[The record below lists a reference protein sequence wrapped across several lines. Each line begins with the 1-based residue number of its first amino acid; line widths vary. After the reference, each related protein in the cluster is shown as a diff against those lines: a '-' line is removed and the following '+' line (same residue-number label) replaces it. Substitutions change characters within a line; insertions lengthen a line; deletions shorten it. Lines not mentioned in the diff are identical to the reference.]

1 MRRIFSALTVLLIAV
16 FALSA
21 CGSPTAAPAENPPA
35 NAPAA
40 TEAQPEQPA
49 APAAAEKVLTI
60 ISPTVN
66 KDLSPLRGGGT
77 AVRFL
82 SLWWAP
88 TIQADRA
95 GNFNPA
101 VFASWS
107 SSPDFKVW
115 TFKIDPKAVFSD
127 GSPITAEDVKG
138 TWELSTQPLTKHQ
151 RVSLF
156 LSGIVGYDE
165 AVAGNATTLPGV
177 VAKDASTVE
186 VTLKAP
192 DPVLF
197 KRIATNLI
205 GPVKISQARGAD
217 GQEVAD
223 WWHADNKPAVSGPYM
238 PVSMDINTGAS
249 EYVPNPNWWGP
260 KLKLDRI
267 KIVAVEDGATAA
279 LMMQKGQGDI
289 NFSSDLP
296 TTFDQFGPE
305 YVGTNESPDFVIQVF
320 WINGSVPPM
329 DDINCRTALVMAAN
343 SDEMFKASHPH
354 GPGAAGTTLLKPI
367 LGDKETN
374 QPPMN
379 NPDGA
384 KAAFAQCKYKDAM
397 PKIYVAGTSNPQAEL
412 AAQILVEQ
420 WRQVLGI
427 QETEFVPAMD
437 KLSVADQGKV
447 QIFRDDVGA
456 RFADAPTML
465 LGSVYSASGNAKG
478 KMGNYNNPDV
488 DRLIDEALMIDP
500 TDPNRNLK
508 ALEAEKLVMGEYVYI
523 PWVAEGPMMHAMPW
537 VLNFAKN
544 YDWQIIDPW
553 NLDLDL
559 TKRPQ

>member
-1 MRRIFSALTVLLIAV
+1 MRRISSALTVLLIAM
-16 FALSA
+16 FILSA
-21 CGSPTAAPAENPPA
+21 CGSPSVAPTENPV
-35 NAPAA
+35 A
-40 TEAQPEQPA
+40 TNEQPA
-49 APAAAEKVLTI
+49 APEKVLTI

-66 KDLSPLRGGGT
+66 SDLSPLRGGGT

-101 VFASWS
+101 VFSSWS
-107 SSPDFKVW
+107 SNADFTVW
-115 TFKIDPKAVFSD
+115 TFEIDPNAVFSD

-151 RVSLF
+151 RASLF

-165 AVAGNATTLPGV
+165 AIAGNATTMAGI
-177 VAKDASTVE
+177 VAVDDKTVE
-186 VTLKAP
+186 VTLKSP
-192 DPVLF
+192 DPVF
-197 KRIATNLI
+197 YKRIATNLI
-205 GPVKISQARGAD
+205 GPVKISQARGED
-217 GQEVAD
+217 GQEIPD
-223 WWHADNKPAVSGPYM
+223 WWLPENNVAVSGPYM
-238 PVSMDINTGAS
+238 PVVIDQNTGTS
-249 EYVPNPNWWGP
+249 EYVPNPNWWWGGEP
-260 KLKLDRI
+260 VLDRI
-267 KIVAVEDGATAA
+267 KIIAVEDPSTAA
-279 LMMQKGQGDI
+279 LMMQNGQADI

-296 TTFDQFGPE
+296 TTFDEFGPE

-320 WINGSVPPM
+320 WFNANNAPF
-329 DDINCRTALVMAAN
+329 DDINCRKALVMAAN
-343 SDEMFKASHPH
+343 STEMFSASHPH
-354 GPGAAGTTLLKPI
+354 GPGSAGTTLLTPI
-367 LGDKETN
+367 LGDAETN
-374 QPPMN
+374 VAPMN
-379 NPDGA
+379 NQA
-384 KAAFAQCKYKDAM
+384 AALEAFALCSYKDAM

-437 KLSVADQGKV
+437 QLSVADQAKV
-447 QIFRDDVGA
+447 QVFRDDVGT
-456 RFADAPTML
+456 RFADAATML
-465 LGSVYSASGNAKG
+465 KNSVYSGSGNAQG
-478 KMGNYNNPDV
+478 KMGGYLNPDV
-488 DRLIDEALMIDP
+488 DRLIEEALMLP
-500 TDPNRNLK
+500 PSDPNRDLK
-508 ALEAEKLVMGEYVYI
+508 ALEAEALVMADYMYI

-559 TKRPQ
+559 ALRPQP